1 VGQAR
6 VDVPPRDAYGKGGDT
21 VNTAVHRLP
30 VPSRAHA
37 TCAWCEATLD
47 TIVELLEHV
56 DTEHLPAAA

>member
-1 VGQAR
+1 M
-6 VDVPPRDAYGKGGDT
+6 
-21 VNTAVHRLP
+21 NTAVHRLP